1 MHPSGRFLAGSS
13 SFVQF
18 LILIL
23 IILFTTLIVFF
34 AGVLIAIPSFG
45 IDVMDMLSQA
55 SGLENPEDI
64 SLMKYFQI
72 VSQIGM
78 FILPPLIFSLLVSK
92 RPTKYLWL
100 NRMPGMLTII
110 STFILIF
117 TILPGI
123 NWMMGINE
131 QLSLPDWL
139 GGIENWMRESEES
152 AARLTEAFLQTET
165 ISGLLLNLFMVAL
178 LASVGEELLFR
189 GVLLR
194 IFAQGLRNVNIAVW
208 LSAILFSMF
217 HLQFYGFL
225 PRLALG
231 IIFGYMLVC
240 SGSLWL
246 PILAH
251 FINNASAVLAYYF
264 YNTGTSETPVESFGD
279 VENNFLFALSL
290 VISAILMAMIYFLNK
305 DNRISYQSQLVEK
318 LNG

>member
-1 MHPSGRFLAGSS
+1 M
-13 SFVQF
+13 
-18 LILIL
+18 
-23 IILFTTLIVFF
+23 
-34 AGVLIAIPSFG
+34 
-45 IDVMDMLSQA
+45 
-55 SGLENPEDI
+55 
-64 SLMKYFQI
+64 

-78 FILPPLIFSLLVSK
+78 FILPPVIFSLLVAR

-100 NRMPGMLTII
+100 NRIPGMLTII

-139 GGIENWMRESEES
+139 GGIENWMRESEEE
-152 AARLTEAFLQTET
+152 AARLTEVFLQAET
-165 ISGLLLNLFMVAL
+165 IYGLLLNLFMVAL

-194 IFAQGLRNVNIAVW
+194 IFTQGFRNIHIAVW
-208 LSAILFSMF
+208 LSAILFSLF

-225 PRLALG
+225 PRMALG
-231 IIFGYMLVC
+231 VIFGYLLVW

-251 FINNASAVLAYYF
+251 FINNASAVIAYYF
-264 YNTGTSETPVESFGD
+264 YNNGTSETPVESFGD
-279 VENNFLFALSL
+279 VENDFLFALSL
-290 VISAILMAMIYFLNK
+290 LISAIVMVMIYFLNK
-305 DNRISYQSQLVEK
+305 DNRISNQNQITER